1 MGIPAF
7 WPSPFPRAPSSHITL
22 AIWVRVRVRVIGYAH
37 ITRVLD
43 MGMPKTWGYPHHSNT
58 GSNKFHM
65 QHTQHAP
72 LRKPY
77 LLIKREI
84 PRLLKSEHLGKRNKL
99 NMAYCRLP
107 LSLLF
112 LTHLLSVT
120 NSSVIPN
127 NSAVRRPNADSKCPV
142 YNTYY
147 NSHFNTGLTDK
158 KVEALLHRVL
168 KELSEMRDEI
178 RSSKGNKTAGKY
190 PKYTALKSA
199 NNPKNS
205 ISKRFRKVASFVWLN
220 CSTA

>member
-1 MGIPAF
+1 
-7 WPSPFPRAPSSHITL
+7 
-22 AIWVRVRVRVIGYAH
+22 
-37 ITRVLD
+37 
-43 MGMPKTWGYPHHSNT
+43 MGMPKTRGYPHHSNT
-58 GSNKFHM
+58 AAILENEKTRGTRFEKISHAAY
-65 QHTQHAP
+65 QQAP

-84 PRLLKSEHLGKRNKL
+84 PRLLKSEHLGKKKKL
-99 NMAYCRLP
+99 NMAYCRLL

-112 LTHLLSVT
+112 LMHLLSVT

-127 NSAVRRPNADSKCPV
+127 NSAVRRPSSDSKCPV

-158 KVEALLHRVL
+158 KVEALIHRVL

-190 PKYTALKSA
+190 SKYTALKSA
-199 NNPKNS
+199 NYPKNS
-205 ISKRFRKVASFVWLN
+205 IP
-220 CSTA
+220 TI

>member
-1 MGIPAF
+1 
-7 WPSPFPRAPSSHITL
+7 
-22 AIWVRVRVRVIGYAH
+22 
-37 ITRVLD
+37 
-43 MGMPKTWGYPHHSNT
+43 
-58 GSNKFHM
+58 
-65 QHTQHAP
+65 
-72 LRKPY
+72 
-77 LLIKREI
+77 
-84 PRLLKSEHLGKRNKL
+84 
-99 NMAYCRLP
+99 MAYCRLP

-120 NSSVIPN
+120 KSSVIPN

-190 PKYTALKSA
+190 SKYTALKSA
-199 NNPKNS
+199 NYPKNS
-205 ISKRFRKVASFVWLN
+205 IPTIWKKTEKFFHLLELILLHSIITKKFLKCAILHIYIMQTSES
-220 CSTA
+220 CSPE

>member
-7 WPSPFPRAPSSHITL
+7 WPSPFLRAPSSHITL
-22 AIWVRVRVRVIGYAH
+22 AIWVRVRARVISLRFWIWVCPKHGDAH
-37 ITRVLD
+37 ITVT
-43 MGMPKTWGYPHHSNT
+43 PPPYWKTRRPRGR
-58 GSNKFHM
+58 GSSKFHM

-84 PRLLKSEHLGKRNKL
+84 PRRLKSEHLGKNNKL
-99 NMAYCRLP
+99 NMAYCRLL

-112 LTHLLSVT
+112 LMHLLSVT
-120 NSSVIPN
+120 KSSVIPN
-127 NSAVRRPNADSKCPV
+127 NSAVRRPNSDSKCPV

-168 KELSEMRDEI
+168 KGLSEMRDEI

-190 PKYTALKSA
+190 SKYTALKPA
-199 NNPKNS
+199 NYPKNS
-205 ISKRFRKVASFVWLN
+205 IP
-220 CSTA
+220 TI